1 MKDLSYFILGFKNPH
16 VPELL
21 AFKKVNILIIHLHV
35 PFLLF
40 TDNVSI
46 TALDMIRSVM
56 VRGTTEQTYLVKLYL
71 CLGTFQRISLIE
83 TNKLSNS
90 VVE

>member
-1 MKDLSYFILGFKNPH
+1 MKDLSYFILGFKNSH
-16 VPELL
+16 EPELF
-21 AFKKVNILIIHLHV
+21 AFKKVNILIIHLT
-35 PFLLF
+35 FLLF

-71 CLGTFQRISLIE
+71 RLGTFQRISLIE
-83 TNKLSNS
+83 TNTYDCPIAL
-90 VVE
+90 

>member
-16 VPELL
+16 VPELF
-21 AFKKVNILIIHLHV
+21 AFKKVNILIIHL

-46 TALDMIRSVM
+46 TAPGMI
-56 VRGTTEQTYLVKLYL
+56 
-71 CLGTFQRISLIE
+71 
-83 TNKLSNS
+83 
-90 VVE
+90 